1 MNLGKE
7 NETQEFKESLSQLDK
22 GLKSL
27 IAMLNR
33 SGTGTVYF
41 GVKDNGDVKGLV
53 IGKNTLMDIRQKI
66 ADLIEPKIVC
76 EIKDLI
82 DEENN
87 QYISVSATG
96 SDTPYSYDGI
106 FGRTC
111 NK

>member
-27 IAMLNR
+27 VAMLNR
-33 SGTGTVYF
+33 SGAGTVYF
-41 GVKDNGDVKGLV
+41 GVKDNGDVKGLD

-76 EIKDLI
+76 EIQDH
-82 DEENN
+82 
-87 QYISVSATG
+87 
-96 SDTPYSYDGI
+96 
-106 FGRTC
+106 TC
-111 NK
+111 YRSGYRPDAFCCVLSF